1 MTTRHKRHIA
11 VLSLILVLTVTGP
24 LYAVTPH
31 KVDASEGCTK
41 PDGEISMSW
50 ILCTES
56 QRNKDEFNDIYNDT
70 ENANSDSNSDPEAT
84 NNKSAEHATQ
94 PPQPSVKPPKG
105 ARIVRDEAHRHGR
118 GHFLAI
124 HRPHSK
130 GTGGSTTR
138 RGRGHRNHHA
148 RGRKPQQHLHHSVRQ
163 TVQTRRPRA
172 GRVRTRV
179 LPMAEIRDLIR
190 PGIPLSDLTASE
202 RAALKRLYRSLLKRR
217 TTRAFLYA
225 IQTGEDGA
233 LLRIVGYTRTKSLS
247 CQKRIARLTVRG
259 GHPKEQGLPDK
270 CFVRT
275 RYGLSTAAGLYQ
287 IVYYVNWRQLRRLL
301 DLNDFSAEN
310 QAIAALELTRSSKVK
325 GSKLGDGLVALIQ
338 NDLDT
343 AIRKGTDPW
352 ASSPYSRWAGKN
364 TKPYLAYAHAYY
376 KRSGNES

>member
-1 MTTRHKRHIA
+1 
-11 VLSLILVLTVTGP
+11 
-24 LYAVTPH
+24 
-31 KVDASEGCTK
+31 
-41 PDGEISMSW
+41 
-50 ILCTES
+50 
-56 QRNKDEFNDIYNDT
+56 
-70 ENANSDSNSDPEAT
+70 
-84 NNKSAEHATQ
+84 
-94 PPQPSVKPPKG
+94 
-105 ARIVRDEAHRHGR
+105 
-118 GHFLAI
+118 
-124 HRPHSK
+124 
-130 GTGGSTTR
+130 
-138 RGRGHRNHHA
+138 
-148 RGRKPQQHLHHSVRQ
+148 
-163 TVQTRRPRA
+163 
-172 GRVRTRV
+172 
-179 LPMAEIRDLIR
+179 MAEIRDLIR

-259 GHPKEQGLPDK
+259 GHLKEQGLPDK